1 MKIQEAGID
10 HNQLT
15 ILSFPQD
22 NATWRLDW
30 FGDVSYQRHVRYKNP
45 LIRVALSKV
54 TLDANDTWSYGPK
67 FPDADSVAQAV
78 VPVSLLPPLKIGTIW
93 QVGTMIADPGYTEEA
108 FDFVVSKETV
118 DLVKSGMSDGDYGYI
133 LPFEAHPFHKAHTQ
147 SYCLHVSLEGGKVL
161 IIPAMETIRF
171 YFGSS
176 SGLLS
181 RLFKAPFKED
191 RLWVKADMDEKR
203 AAEIELAEG
212 LSGASA
218 QDVARIAFSK
228 PALHAAKTISSSLLT
243 PSSHGGLVYP
253 KSHFPFYGRTQLRA
267 RGVWLEGVEPKTFL
281 AFQMLS
287 CTHPFPFNSLKYTQ
301 QKRRRTNES
310 DGAPGTEPQGNDTLH
325 SSRRK
330 DSKRPIVNDAPD
342 PKRSA
347 KPLRFISE
355 SRFPDLDYKSVART
369 DVLAPTRV
377 VIADDEDNAAAM
389 SVGDP
394 EGQSS
399 YRPVDVVPVNAAPVL
414 KGHPLEGSAFAKA
427 VEKVVKDLLAEGNDV
442 WFVPLSAKQRY
453 PQFSVMP
460 EIILDGGEIHSLSYV
475 GEGEKRR
482 ERYVTILRVK
492 SRWPEKQKIWVLPE
506 ARDGF
511 IRRPDRDQVVK
522 ESVDDG
528 EIVNADWVGRV
539 VVSLS
544 YPAVVG
550 AL

>member
-1 MKIQEAGID
+1 M
-10 HNQLT
+10 
-15 ILSFPQD
+15 
-22 NATWRLDW
+22 
-30 FGDVSYQRHVRYKNP
+30 RYKNP
-45 LIRVALSKV
+45 FIRVALSKV
-54 TLDANDTWSYGPK
+54 ILDADGTWNYESK
-67 FPDADSVAQAV
+67 FPDADSIAQAV
-78 VPVSLLPPLKIGTIW
+78 VPIGLLQPLKIGTIW
-93 QVGTMIADPGYTEEA
+93 LAGTMVADPEYTEEA

-118 DLVKSGMSDGDYGYI
+118 DLVKSGMSDGAYGYI
-133 LPFEAHPFHKAHTQ
+133 LPFDAHPFHKAHTQ
-147 SYCLHVSLEGGKVL
+147 SYCLHVSLENGRVL
-161 IIPAMETIRF
+161 IIPAMEAIRF

-176 SGLLS
+176 AGLLS
-181 RLFKAPFKED
+181 RLFTAPFKED
-191 RLWVKADMDEKR
+191 RLWIKADMNEKR

-228 PALHAAKTISSSLLT
+228 PALHAAKTIASSLLT
-243 PSSHGGLVYP
+243 PSAHGGLVYP
-253 KSHFPFYGRTQLRA
+253 KGHFPFYGRTQLRA

-281 AFQMLS
+281 VFQMLS

-310 DGAPGTEPQGNDTLH
+310 DGVPGTEPQGNDTLH

-330 DSKRPIVNDAPD
+330 DSKKPIVNEAPD
-342 PKRSA
+342 PRRSA
-347 KPLRFISE
+347 KPLRFMSE

-394 EGQSS
+394 EGQNS
-399 YRPVDVVPVNAAPVL
+399 YRPVDMVSVNIAPVL

-427 VEKVVKDLLAEGNDV
+427 VEKIVKDLLSEGNDV

-460 EIILDGGEIHSLSYV
+460 EIILDGGEIHPLSYI
-475 GEGEKRR
+475 GEDEKRR

-492 SRWPEKQKIWVLPE
+492 RRCPEKQKIWVLPE

-544 YPAVVG
+544 YPAVAG

>member
-1 MKIQEAGID
+1 M
-10 HNQLT
+10 
-15 ILSFPQD
+15 
-22 NATWRLDW
+22 
-30 FGDVSYQRHVRYKNP
+30 
-45 LIRVALSKV
+45 
-54 TLDANDTWSYGPK
+54 LDANGTWSYEPK

-78 VPVSLLPPLKIGTIW
+78 VPVGLLPPLKIGTIW
-93 QVGTMIADPGYTEEA
+93 QAGAMIADPEYTEDA

-147 SYCLHVSLEGGKVL
+147 SYCLHVSLEDGKAL
-161 IIPAMETIRF
+161 IVPAMEAIRF

-176 SGLLS
+176 GGLLS

-191 RLWVKADMDEKR
+191 RLWVKADMNEKR
-203 AAEIELAEG
+203 AAEVELAEG
-212 LSGASA
+212 VSGASA

-228 PALHAAKTISSSLLT
+228 PALHAAKTIASSLLT
-243 PSSHGGLVYP
+243 PSAHGGLVYP
-253 KSHFPFYGRTQLRA
+253 KSHFPFYGRTQLRV

-301 QKRRRTNES
+301 QKRRRANES
-310 DGAPGTEPQGNDTLH
+310 DGVPGTEPQGNDTLH

-330 DSKRPIVNDAPD
+330 DGRKPIVNDAPD

-347 KPLRFISE
+347 KPLQFMSE

-389 SVGDP
+389 SVGDS
-394 EGQSS
+394 EGQGS
-399 YRPVDVVPVNAAPVL
+399 YRPVDMMPVTAAPVL

-427 VEKVVKDLLAEGNDV
+427 VEKIVKDLLAGGNDV

-460 EIILDGGEIHSLSYV
+460 EIILDGGEIHPFSYI

-482 ERYVTILRVK
+482 ERYVTILWVK
-492 SRWPEKQKIWVLPE
+492 SRRPEKQKVWVLPE
-506 ARDGF
+506 DENGV
-511 IRRPDRDQVVK
+511 ICRPDSGKVIK
-522 ESVDDG
+522 ANVDDSELVDAG
-528 EIVNADWVGRV
+528 WVGRV
-539 VVSLS
+539 MASELPQLS
-544 YPAVVG
+544 AYLQTECP
-550 AL
+550 